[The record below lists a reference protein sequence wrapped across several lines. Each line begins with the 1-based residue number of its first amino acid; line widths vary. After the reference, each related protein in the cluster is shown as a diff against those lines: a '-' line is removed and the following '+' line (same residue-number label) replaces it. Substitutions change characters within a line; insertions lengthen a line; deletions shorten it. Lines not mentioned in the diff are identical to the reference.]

1 MRVRWRALRI
11 EHSCGFAV
19 TQTFAQ
25 TSSLFVKK
33 KFCEIEKIRC
43 NETHL
48 CYSYYMRNTTTN
60 ERMGR
65 ISEKGDQYGMTMA
78 EIIADEKAAEAL
90 ADWRDEQ
97 EAREEAEWDLYC

>member
-1 MRVRWRALRI
+1 
-11 EHSCGFAV
+11 
-19 TQTFAQ
+19 
-25 TSSLFVKK
+25 
-33 KFCEIEKIRC
+33 
-43 NETHL
+43 
-48 CYSYYMRNTTTN
+48 
-60 ERMGR
+60 MGR